1 LTLLAQILPPFG
13 VLVAIHLVWIGADEP
28 GGKFQAAAVLAAMW
42 VLVMMAG
49 LRQPPAV
56 GSRGWRGLLV
66 LGALIFIAIGI
77 AGIWLADAFLAYPE
91 GLAKPLIIAIEVALT
106 GSVAV
111 VLALLL
117 AGPPTRV
124 HPRGAG

>member
-1 LTLLAQILPPFG
+1 
-13 VLVAIHLVWIGADEP
+13 
-28 GGKFQAAAVLAAMW
+28 MW

-56 GSRGWRGLLV
+56 VARGWRELLV
-66 LGALIFIAIGI
+66 VGASLFIAIGI

-117 AGPPTRV
+117 GGPPTRV